1 MKLDVRATKID
12 ENSEFA
18 RYFAKVAG
26 GTFRSIFSGTQK
38 HSSPE
43 RACNVA
49 FKRMRQSID
58 SAMMDYLVKH
68 DGVIDGWPNPKTSLY
83 QTYGSGSS
91 DGFIRSYY
99 FHYFG
104 TDYGVFGRKL
114 GIEFHDEYEYAHS
127 REYEETL
134 FKGEYHGISPF
145 DNNIER
151 AKKLVCQLPWIIAIL
166 SAIMNVLC
174 FLGFDIMEVV
184 ATAAEV
190 STGEGQLWGLGALDK
205 VISAILV
212 FGLGLPF
219 LPSLLFY
226 ELAESLGSFFLL
238 IGAVITLIVGWVA
251 KKLLLIKY
259 DPSPVSQK
267 EIKREIREKKEY
279 RNSEEYRRIVGGED
293 AQKAEYEAISRQWH
307 ALWFDFYRKNYQGD
321 YYYDD
326 KATSEEMRERLRL
339 REEEKRL
346 REQKEEKVREE
357 AKAAQVSWMVRY
369 GETQKESCAFAILT
383 RADEHYAR
391 EEYDEAARLYHQVAD
406 TPFDE
411 VNAVSILTAISR
423 ELRLSQLDEAALP
436 NANTMPA
443 FALAKKFINL
453 AMYQKEGSLLYEAY
467 LDAKKSP
474 NIETLKQLSR
484 YTISFYLKYPLDEND
499 IRQVGLAIDCVVAV
513 LWHQEA
519 EKGNSKAYMPLHA
532 FYSGRNDSKYVYWG
546 NEAFEANIPEAL
558 YRAAHDPQA
567 YGVDLSTEEAYE
579 CLCEAASRGY
589 EMARTELYL
598 QEEELKNSLR
608 HYNAV
613 LENNKLSHFEKVKEL
628 ENTERSISYALYGQS
643 LTFDMAE
650 TEGLMSYSSYAT
662 INDIKQAFL
671 KD

>member
-12 ENSEFA
+12 ENSEFG
-18 RYFAKVAG
+18 RYFAREAG
-26 GTFRSIFSGTQK
+26 SAFRNVFYGNKGSNF
-38 HSSPE
+38 P
-43 RACNVA
+43 ANDCNKA
-49 FKRMRQSID
+49 FKNMRRSID
-58 SAMMDYLVKH
+58 SAMMDYLVEH

-83 QTYGSGSS
+83 QTYSSGSS
-91 DGFIRSYY
+91 NGVINTYY

-104 TDYGVFGRKL
+104 TDYGPFGRKWGL
-114 GIEFHDEYEYAHS
+114 DFHDEYKYEHSKEYKDAL
-127 REYEETL
+127 Y
-134 FKGEYHGISPF
+134 KGEYHGVSPF

-151 AKKLVCQLPWIIAIL
+151 AKKLACQLPWIIAIL

-174 FLGFDIMEVV
+174 FLGVDIMEVV
-184 ATAAEV
+184 AMAGEV
-190 STGEGQLWGLGALDK
+190 SQGEGQLLGLGTLDK
-205 VISAILV
+205 VIPAILV

-226 ELAESLGSFFLL
+226 GLAESFGAIVLLLGGIVTLV
-238 IGAVITLIVGWVA
+238 IGKVA
-251 KKLLLIKY
+251 TKLLLLFY
-259 DPSPVSQK
+259 EPSPVSQK
-267 EIKREIREKKEY
+267 AIKQEIKATKEY
-279 RNSEEYRRIVGGED
+279 RRSEEYRRIVGGED

-307 ALWFDFYRKNYQGD
+307 NLWFDFYRKNYQGD

-326 KATSEEMRERLRL
+326 KATSEEMREQLRL
-339 REEEKRL
+339 REEAKRL
-346 REQKEEKVREE
+346 REQKEKKICEE
-357 AKAAQVSWMVRY
+357 AKATQASWMARY
-369 GETQKESCAFAILT
+369 GEKQKESSVFAILT

-391 EEYDEAARLYHQVAD
+391 EEYEEAAGLYHQVAN

-423 ELRLSQLDEAALP
+423 ELRLSQLNKAALP

-443 FALAKKFINL
+443 FALAKKFIDL
-453 AMYQKEGSLLYEAY
+453 AMYPKKGSLLYEAY
-467 LDAKKSP
+467 LDAKKAP

-484 YTISFYLKYPLDEND
+484 YTYGSYLKYPLDGKD
-499 IRQVGLAIDCVVAV
+499 IQQVSLAVDCVVAV

-519 EKGNSKAYMPLHA
+519 EKGNIRAYMPLHG
-532 FYSGRNDSKYVYWG
+532 FYNGMNHSKSVYWG
-546 NEAFEANIPEAL
+546 SEALEANIPEAL
-558 YRAAHDPQA
+558 YGAAHYPQE
-567 YGVDLSTEEAYE
+567 YGVNLSAEEAYDY
-579 CLCEAASRGY
+579 LCEAASRGH

-598 QEEELKNSLR
+598 QEEELKNSLL

-613 LENNKLSHFEKVKEL
+613 LENDKLSYSEKINEL
-628 ENTERSISYALYGQS
+628 EKTERSISYTLYGKS